1 MLLRRIS
8 IHNCVRASGSGAL
21 YADSFAL
28 PGANEDTMSKVTA
41 ILDTTVAAVAKK
53 WDENY
58 GAFRK
63 AIIQNPRTWV
73 FGAFGAGALLGF
85 VVGLFF

>member
-1 MLLRRIS
+1 
-8 IHNCVRASGSGAL
+8 
-21 YADSFAL
+21 
-28 PGANEDTMSKVTA
+28 MSKVTA

>member
-1 MLLRRIS
+1 MPLLKTS
-8 IHNCVRASGSGAL
+8 IQNCARASGSGAL
-21 YADSFAL
+21 YADSFGL

-41 ILDTTVAAVAKK
+41 ILDSTVADVAKK
-53 WDENY
+53 WDDTY

-63 AIIQNPRTWV
+63 AIIKNPRTWV